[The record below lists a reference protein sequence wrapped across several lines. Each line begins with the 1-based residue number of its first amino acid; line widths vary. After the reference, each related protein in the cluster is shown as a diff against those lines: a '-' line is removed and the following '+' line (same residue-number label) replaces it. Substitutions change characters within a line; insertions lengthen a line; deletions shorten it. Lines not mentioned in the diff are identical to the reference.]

1 MRAQL
6 KSLDLEPDPASLSGD
21 PAEFS
26 LLARMIVGPPD
37 SPGEES
43 FDLTVCTPEWL
54 AVRCRAQGGLYDPR
68 HHLVVT
74 LDTFDQRALR
84 TWLEGRVRA
93 VEAPTWTEVGERLG
107 RLGFWEFEDYT
118 P

>member
-6 KSLDLEPDPASLSGD
+6 KSLSLEPDPSSLSGD
-21 PAEFS
+21 PVEFS
-26 LLARMIVGPPD
+26 FLARMIVGPRD
-37 SPGEES
+37 MPGEES
-43 FDLTVCTPEWL
+43 FDITVCSPEWL
-54 AVRCRAQGGLYDPR
+54 AAQCRAQGGLYDPR

-74 LDTFDQRALR
+74 LDIFDRRTLH
-84 TWLEGRVRA
+84 TWLEARVGA
-93 VEAPTWTEVGERLG
+93 VEASTWPEVGERLG